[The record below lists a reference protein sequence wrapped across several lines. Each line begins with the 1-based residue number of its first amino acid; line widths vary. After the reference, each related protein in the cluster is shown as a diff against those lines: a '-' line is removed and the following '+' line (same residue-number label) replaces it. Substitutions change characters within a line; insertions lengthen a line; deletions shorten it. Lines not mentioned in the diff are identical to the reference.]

1 MKRKERNAVNRYAE
15 LVRDFGN
22 LIDTCK
28 ESTSSLRDANVV
40 VDDATLQWRRGF
52 MAGLRRA
59 IEITQDSA
67 VDDAVDDAETGD
79 IAVLEAKLEAALASI
94 EVYDFIVAD
103 METTIR
109 HWRSLVRVLQRD
121 KGHA

>member
-1 MKRKERNAVNRYAE
+1 MNRYDVAE

-67 VDDAVDDAETGD
+67 VDDAETGD

>member
-1 MKRKERNAVNRYAE
+1 MNRDDVAE
-15 LVRDFGN
+15 LVRDFGKA
-22 LIDTCK
+22 IDNCK
-28 ESTSSLRDANVV
+28 ESTSSLRDANVT
-40 VDDATLQWRRGF
+40 VDAETLQWRRGF

-67 VDDAVDDAETGD
+67 VDDAETGSID
-79 IAVLEAKLEAALASI
+79 ALEEKLDAALASI

-121 KGHA
+121 KS